1 MCRYRY
7 RACDASQGYA
17 VPIPLFSILS
27 NVILAHADDILPD
40 LLLLLP
46 HLFDKIEPRKGAPL
60 ILLSMRYVSTR
71 QRVRGLTIFRV
82 SERVKLTSPR
92 SLL

>member
-1 MCRYRY
+1 MVEIVVAPKPPGALVHEGRVCRYP
-7 RACDASQGYA
+7 ASDASQGYT

-46 HLFDKIEPRKGAPL
+46 HLFDKG
-60 ILLSMRYVSTR
+60 
-71 QRVRGLTIFRV
+71 
-82 SERVKLTSPR
+82 
-92 SLL
+92 